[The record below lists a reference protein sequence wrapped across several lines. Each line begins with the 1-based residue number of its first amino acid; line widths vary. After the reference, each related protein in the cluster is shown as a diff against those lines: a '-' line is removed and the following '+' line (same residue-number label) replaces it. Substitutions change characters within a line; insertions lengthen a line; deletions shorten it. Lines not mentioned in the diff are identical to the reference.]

1 MHWREC
7 ATGRLS
13 GASLLTNASSAAPNL
28 QYLDVIFAA
37 AAAAA
42 AHASE
47 RVQQSS
53 AEVAAASWRKKRV
66 AANLQV
72 AHTGLKGSAVE
83 TVTGHRGLMEVVH

>member
-1 MHWREC
+1 MHWWEC

-28 QYLDVIFAA
+28 QYLDVIFAV
-37 AAAAA
+37 AAA

>member
-1 MHWREC
+1 MHWWEC

-28 QYLDVIFAA
+28 QYLDVIF

>member
-1 MHWREC
+1 M
-7 ATGRLS
+7 
-13 GASLLTNASSAAPNL
+13 LTNASSAAPNL

-37 AAAAA
+37 AAAAQ
-42 AHASE
+42 HASE

-72 AHTGLKGSAVE
+72 VHTGLKGSAVE
-83 TVTGHRGLMEVVH
+83 TVTGHRGLMEEVH